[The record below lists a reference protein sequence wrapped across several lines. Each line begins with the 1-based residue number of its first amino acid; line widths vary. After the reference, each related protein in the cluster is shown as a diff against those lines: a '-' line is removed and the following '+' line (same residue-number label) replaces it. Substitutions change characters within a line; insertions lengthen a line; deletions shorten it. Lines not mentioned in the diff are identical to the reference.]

1 VPGQEL
7 PRLGSKGLF
16 PGWFRNENLNMKD
29 ENKHQKIL
37 QAAIKVF
44 SEKGFYNSRVSEIA
58 KEANVADGT
67 IYLYFKNKD
76 DILISLFEEE
86 FGKVVRDM
94 RAALAQE
101 KDALQ
106 KIKRFAITH
115 LSIVSKH
122 PHLAEVMG
130 VEVRQSTKFMKEYVN
145 QPFIEYLNLIRSV
158 VTEGQEKGLL
168 RKDLTP
174 GVMKRALFGA
184 LDEMARYWVLSTKK
198 KHSIDEAALQIS
210 DIFIRGMMTE
220 EARKTCPW
228 PS

>member
-1 VPGQEL
+1 
-7 PRLGSKGLF
+7 
-16 PGWFRNENLNMKD
+16 MKD

-86 FGKVVRDM
+86 FGKVVRNM
-94 RAALAQE
+94 RAELARE
-101 KDALQ
+101 RDALQ
-106 KIKRFAITH
+106 KIRRFAITH
-115 LSIVSKH
+115 LSIVSHH

-145 QPFIEYLNLIRSV
+145 QPFIEYLNIIRSV
-158 VTEGQEKGLL
+158 VIEGQEKGLL

-210 DIFIRGMMTE
+210 EIFIRGMMSE
-220 EARKTCPW
+220 EARKTYPW

>member
-1 VPGQEL
+1 
-7 PRLGSKGLF
+7 
-16 PGWFRNENLNMKD
+16 MKD

-37 QAAIKVF
+37 HAAIKIF

-86 FGKVVRDM
+86 FGKIVQNM
-94 RAALAQE
+94 RAALEKE

-115 LSIVSKH
+115 LSIVSKQQE
-122 PHLAEVMG
+122 LGEVMG
-130 VEVRQSTKFMKEYVN
+130 VEVRQSSKFMKEYIN
-145 QPFIEYLNLIRSV
+145 KPFIEYLNIIRSV
-158 VTEGQEKGLL
+158 VTEGQEKGLI

-174 GVMKRALFGA
+174 GIMKRAFFGA

-210 DIFIRGMMTE
+210 DIFIRGMMSE
-220 EARKTCPW
+220 EARKTYPW

>member
-1 VPGQEL
+1 
-7 PRLGSKGLF
+7 
-16 PGWFRNENLNMKD
+16 MKD

-86 FGKVVRDM
+86 FGKIVQNM
-94 RAALAQE
+94 RAALE
-101 KDALQ
+101 KDQDALQ

-115 LSIVSKH
+115 LSIVSKQQE
-122 PHLAEVMG
+122 LGEVMG
-130 VEVRQSTKFMKEYVN
+130 VEVRQSSKFMKEYIN
-145 QPFIEYLNLIRSV
+145 KPFIEYLNIIRSV
-158 VTEGQEKGLL
+158 VTEGQEKGLI

-174 GVMKRALFGA
+174 GIMKRAFFGA
-184 LDEMARYWVLSTKK
+184 LDEMARYWVLSTQK
-198 KHSIDEAALQIS
+198 KHSIDDAALQIS
-210 DIFIRGMMTE
+210 DVFIRGMMSE
-220 EARKTCPW
+220 EARKNYPW

>member
-1 VPGQEL
+1 MLARVQL
-7 PRLGSKGLF
+7 DF
-16 PGWFRNENLNMKD
+16 MKD

-86 FGKVVRDM
+86 FGKIVQNMRVSLERD
-94 RAALAQE
+94 

-106 KIKRFAITH
+106 KIKRFAIAH
-115 LSIVSKH
+115 LSIVTKQQE
-122 PHLAEVMG
+122 LAEVMG
-130 VEVRQSTKFMKEYVN
+130 VEVRQSSKFMKEYVN
-145 QPFIEYLNLIRSV
+145 KPFIEYLNIIRSV
-158 VTEGQEKGLL
+158 VIEGQEKGLI

-174 GVMKRALFGA
+174 GIMKRAFFGA
-184 LDEMARYWVLSTKK
+184 LDEMARYWVLSTQK
-198 KHSIDEAALQIS
+198 KHSIDDAALQIS
-210 DIFIRGMMTE
+210 DVFIRGMMSE
-220 EARKTCPW
+220 EARKNYPW

>member
-1 VPGQEL
+1 
-7 PRLGSKGLF
+7 
-16 PGWFRNENLNMKD
+16 MKD

-86 FGKVVRDM
+86 FGKIVQNM
-94 RAALAQE
+94 RAALE
-101 KDALQ
+101 KDKDALQ
-106 KIKRFAITH
+106 KIKRFAIAH
-115 LSIVSKH
+115 LSIVTKQQE
-122 PHLAEVMG
+122 LAEVMG
-130 VEVRQSTKFMKEYVN
+130 VEVRQSSKFMKEYVN
-145 QPFIEYLNLIRSV
+145 KPFIEYLNIIRSV
-158 VTEGQEKGLL
+158 VIEGQERGLI

-174 GVMKRALFGA
+174 GIMKRAFFGA
-184 LDEMARYWVLSTKK
+184 LDEMARYWVLSTQK
-198 KHSIDEAALQIS
+198 KHSIDDAALQIS
-210 DIFIRGMMTE
+210 DVFIRGMMSE
-220 EARKTCPW
+220 EARKNYPW

>member
-1 VPGQEL
+1 
-7 PRLGSKGLF
+7 
-16 PGWFRNENLNMKD
+16 MKD

-58 KEANVADGT
+58 KEASVADGT

-86 FGKVVRDM
+86 FAKIVRDM
-94 RAALAQE
+94 RAELARE

-115 LSIVSKH
+115 LSIVAHH

-145 QPFIEYLNLIRSV
+145 QPFIEYLNIIRSV
-158 VTEGQEKGLL
+158 VIEGQEKGLL

-174 GVMKRALFGA
+174 GVMKRAFFGA

-210 DIFIRGMMTE
+210 DIFIRGMMSE
-220 EARKTCPW
+220 EARKTYPW

>member
-1 VPGQEL
+1 
-7 PRLGSKGLF
+7 
-16 PGWFRNENLNMKD
+16 MKD

-86 FGKVVRDM
+86 FGKIVQNM
-94 RAALAQE
+94 RAALE
-101 KDALQ
+101 KDEDALQ
-106 KIKRFAITH
+106 RIKRFAIAH
-115 LSIVSKH
+115 LSIVTKQQE
-122 PHLAEVMG
+122 LAEVMG
-130 VEVRQSTKFMKEYVN
+130 VEVRQSSKFMKEYVN
-145 QPFIEYLNLIRSV
+145 KPFIEYLNIIRSV
-158 VTEGQEKGLL
+158 VIEGQEKGLI

-174 GVMKRALFGA
+174 GIMKRAFFGA
-184 LDEMARYWVLSTKK
+184 LDEMARYWVLSTQK
-198 KHSIDEAALQIS
+198 KHSIDDAALQIS
-210 DIFIRGMMTE
+210 DVFIRGMMSE
-220 EARKTCPW
+220 EARKNYPW

>member
-1 VPGQEL
+1 
-7 PRLGSKGLF
+7 
-16 PGWFRNENLNMKD
+16 MKD
-29 ENKHQKIL
+29 ANKHQKIL
-37 QAAIKVF
+37 HAAIKVF

-58 KEANVADGT
+58 KEADVADGT

-86 FGKVVRDM
+86 FGKFVQNMQVE
-94 RAALAQE
+94 LGKE
-101 KDALQ
+101 KDPLQ

-115 LSIVSKH
+115 LSIVTKH
-122 PHLAEVMG
+122 PHLGEVMG

-145 QPFIEYLNLIRSV
+145 KPFLEYLNIIRSV
-158 VTEGQEKGLL
+158 VIEGQEKGLL

-174 GVMKRALFGA
+174 GVMKRAFFGA

-198 KHSIDEAALQIS
+198 KHSIDQAAIQIS
-210 DIFIRGMMTE
+210 DVFIRGMMSE
-220 EARKTCPW
+220 EARQNYPW

>member
-1 VPGQEL
+1 
-7 PRLGSKGLF
+7 
-16 PGWFRNENLNMKD
+16 MKD

-37 QAAIKVF
+37 HAAIKVF

-86 FGKVVRDM
+86 FGKIVQNM
-94 RAALAQE
+94 RAALEKE

-115 LSIVSKH
+115 LSIVSKQQE
-122 PHLAEVMG
+122 LGEVMG
-130 VEVRQSTKFMKEYVN
+130 VEVRQSSKFMKEYIN
-145 QPFIEYLNLIRSV
+145 KPFIEYLNIIRSV
-158 VTEGQEKGLL
+158 VTEGQEKGLI

-174 GVMKRALFGA
+174 GIMKRAFFGA
-184 LDEMARYWVLSTKK
+184 LDEMARYWVLSTQK
-198 KHSIDEAALQIS
+198 KHSIDDAALQIS
-210 DIFIRGMMTE
+210 DVFIRGMMSE
-220 EARKTCPW
+220 EARKNYPW

>member
-1 VPGQEL
+1 
-7 PRLGSKGLF
+7 
-16 PGWFRNENLNMKD
+16 MKD

-37 QAAIKVF
+37 HAAIKIF

-86 FGKVVRDM
+86 FGKIVQNM
-94 RAALAQE
+94 RAALEKE

-115 LSIVSKH
+115 LSIVSKQQE
-122 PHLAEVMG
+122 LGEVMG
-130 VEVRQSTKFMKEYVN
+130 VEVRQSSKFMKEYIN
-145 QPFIEYLNLIRSV
+145 KPFIEYLNIIRSV
-158 VTEGQEKGLL
+158 VTEGQEKGLI

-174 GVMKRALFGA
+174 GIMKRAFFGA
-184 LDEMARYWVLSTKK
+184 LDEMARYWVLSTQK
-198 KHSIDEAALQIS
+198 KHSIDDAALQIS
-210 DIFIRGMMTE
+210 DVFIRGMMSE
-220 EARKTCPW
+220 EARKNYPW

>member
-1 VPGQEL
+1 
-7 PRLGSKGLF
+7 
-16 PGWFRNENLNMKD
+16 MKD
-29 ENKHQKIL
+29 ESKHQKIL

-86 FGKVVRDM
+86 FGKVVRNM
-94 RAALAQE
+94 RAELARE

-115 LSIVSKH
+115 LSIVFHH

-130 VEVRQSTKFMKEYVN
+130 VEVRQSTKFMKEYIN
-145 QPFIEYLNLIRSV
+145 QPFIEYLNIIRSV
-158 VTEGQEKGLL
+158 VIEGQEKGLL

-220 EARKTCPW
+220 EARKTYPW